1 MNPLVIAVALALYAP
16 VKNHPAAWGETD
28 GSAGLRGYLV
38 QSDKFSE
45 AKAILAS
52 MISAGAG
59 AFPQTTSLISPLGGA
74 TQIQKGGFQDAFAAG
89 VHAEAQIY
97 SQRLLEKLDKDPYY
111 VRVPAGTLFYL
122 YVTQTVDLEEAT
134 AGLSLVNSTP
144 PAK

>member
-1 MNPLVIAVALALYAP
+1 
-16 VKNHPAAWGETD
+16 VK
-28 GSAGLRGYLV
+28 
-38 QSDKFSE
+38 SDKLGE

-59 AFPQTTSLISPLGGA
+59 AFPQMTNLISPLTGAA
-74 TQIQKGGFQDAFAAG
+74 TQIQQGGFQDAFAAG
-89 VHAEAQIY
+89 VQAGAQIY

-122 YVTQTVDLEEAT
+122 YVTQTVDLEKAA
-134 AGLSLVNSTP
+134 AGLSVVNSTT